1 MFKNIAHLSS
11 QPKTVDSVLQGIRSS
26 IQTLQDLTMQHTQ
39 KMAAAEERK
48 DEVEAERLE
57 IISQLNRKIADVNT
71 NTEVVKTSIDGIIG
85 QEQFNAERAASLA
98 AAFSAQLEGK

>member
-1 MFKNIAHLSS
+1 MLSS
-11 QPKTVDSVLQGIRSS
+11 VTTSTNMSDVVYK
-26 IQTLQDLTMQHTQ
+26 QHTQ

-57 IISQLNRKIADVNT
+57 IISQLNQKIADVNT

>member
-1 MFKNIAHLSS
+1 MFKNIAHLFS
-11 QPKTVDSVLQGIRSS
+11 QPKTVDSVLQGIQSS
-26 IQTLQDLTMQHTQ
+26 IQTLQDLAMQHTQ

-48 DEVEAERLE
+48 DEIEAERLE
-57 IISQLNRKIADVNT
+57 IISQLNQKIADVNT

>member
-1 MFKNIAHLSS
+1 MFKTVASFFS
-11 QPKTVDSVLQGIRSS
+11 QPKTVDSVLQGIQSS
-26 IQTLQDLTMQHTQ
+26 IQTLQDLVMQHTQ
-39 KMAAAEERK
+39 KMAAAEEHK

-71 NTEVVKTSIDGIIG
+71 NTEIVKTSIDGIIG

>member
-1 MFKNIAHLSS
+1 MFKFITTFFQKSI
-11 QPKTVDSVLQGIRSS
+11 TVDSVLQSIQGN
-26 IQTLQDLTMQHTQ
+26 IQTLQELAMQHTQ

-57 IISQLNRKIADVNT
+57 ILAQLQQKIADTNT
-71 NTEVVKTSIDGIIG
+71 NAELVKTSIDGIIG